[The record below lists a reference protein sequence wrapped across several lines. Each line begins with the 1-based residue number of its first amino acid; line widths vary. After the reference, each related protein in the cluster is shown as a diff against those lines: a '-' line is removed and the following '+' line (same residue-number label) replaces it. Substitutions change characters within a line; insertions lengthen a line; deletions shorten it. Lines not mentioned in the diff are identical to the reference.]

1 MSDADY
7 SAYNGNDFVVAERS
21 WSGIDD
27 DAQKLR
33 RSFGLENILKFNIAD
48 FLELVLD
55 QALSEISLAIRS
67 KQEMEQT
74 EGFTSLDGK
83 NIILREDVY
92 HRAQRGDTGARYT
105 IAHEIGHAFLHANQ
119 LAATART
126 TRRRIRKS
134 MSSESQADRFADCF
148 LAPLHLI
155 APNDSADDISE
166 KFGIRKE
173 CAERRLK
180 EYRKKI
186 LGESEFKF

>member
-1 MSDADY
+1 MSDAEL
-7 SAYNGNDFVVAERS
+7 SSYNGNDFVVAERS
-21 WSGIDD
+21 WNGIDK
-27 DAQKLR
+27 DAQTLRESFKLKDVQ
-33 RSFGLENILKFNIAD
+33 KFNIAD

-55 QALSEISLAIRS
+55 QTLEEISLAVRS
-67 KQEMEQT
+67 KDEMGQT

-126 TRRRIRKS
+126 TNRQIKKS

-148 LAPLHLI
+148 LVPLHLI
-155 APNDSADDISE
+155 VPQDNAETISE
-166 KFGIRKE
+166 KFGVRKE
-173 CAERRLK
+173 CAKRRLK

-186 LGESEFKF
+186 LGESGFNF